1 VKLPSGHASLHGTFD
16 KNKVC
21 FCLQCGNDQNNPQN
35 NFRSYRDGGKSVG
48 FKREREAERDGV
60 WRYLL
65 CFTLQKQ
72 SITEHE
78 GTLYTLHK
86 WGAFVTFDFG
96 TNLSREKR
104 LAFL

>member
-1 VKLPSGHASLHGTFD
+1 MLLFMVRLTKIKFVF
-16 KNKVC
+16 VC
-21 FCLQCGNDQNNPQN
+21 
-35 NFRSYRDGGKSVG
+35 SVG
-48 FKREREAERDGV
+48 TTRTIPKTTSGAIGTEEKASDSREREAERDGV